1 MGLVHG
7 SMSSDF
13 EPQRAVPPNE
23 DSEQQRAGPSSHDPG
38 VPVRVG
44 GPRIATQLSTF
55 LPGAHLTLI
64 SVLQGVGLAVLAGEV
79 NSAHLELLPN
89 ALLYVDSVLLIF
101 LAWFLYVAAFVGSQW
116 PFNALHSA
124 LQFGFAAA
132 EVYAFSHVTHP
143 RQWLFG
149 FAAAAIIGGII
160 RLLNIILLEERMYTV
175 DAHNFYRQDRSD
187 ERTGGV
193 TFVTLGVVFTV
204 VAVIWRS
211 HLVMDIAGGIIL
223 VLLVLMLV
231 GYDRLWNVTINQLLK
246 GTTWSLSRW
255 GILVEDTATNV
266 RASNLT
272 RRPRVARMMAGGL
285 KNDDAGEDET
295 QRGSETGVLQ

>member
-1 MGLVHG
+1 MSPLLSEVSGRLTRCTPRCSSASRLPKSTRSVTLRTLANGYSG
-7 SMSSDF
+7 SRPRPLSEESFVSSTSSCS
-13 EPQRAVPPNE
+13 RNVCT
-23 DSEQQRAGPSSHDPG
+23 PST
-38 VPVRVG
+38 R
-44 GPRIATQLSTF
+44 TT
-55 LPGAHLTLI
+55 
-64 SVLQGVGLAVLAGEV
+64 
-79 NSAHLELLPN
+79 
-89 ALLYVDSVLLIF
+89 
-101 LAWFLYVAAFVGSQW
+101 
-116 PFNALHSA
+116 
-124 LQFGFAAA
+124 
-132 EVYAFSHVTHP
+132 
-143 RQWLFG
+143 
-149 FAAAAIIGGII
+149 
-160 RLLNIILLEERMYTV
+160 
-175 DAHNFYRQDRSD
+175 FYRQDRSD

-285 KNDDAGEDET
+285 KNDDAGEDEN

>member
-1 MGLVHG
+1 MPRSRASQRREDRREATARGRRFSEADRAINGEMGLVHG

-175 DAHNFYRQDRSD
+175 DAHNLLPAGQVGRED
-187 ERTGGV
+187 
-193 TFVTLGVVFTV
+193 
-204 VAVIWRS
+204 WRS
-211 HLVMDIAGGIIL
+211 HLRYPRRGVHSRRRHMAKSPGDGHRRWHHFGSAGTDACWL
-223 VLLVLMLV
+223 
-231 GYDRLWNVTINQLLK
+231 RP
-246 GTTWSLSRW
+246 SLECNHQS
-255 GILVEDTATNV
+255 A
-266 RASNLT
+266 
-272 RRPRVARMMAGGL
+272 P
-285 KNDDAGEDET
+285 
-295 QRGSETGVLQ
+295 